1 MITEPR
7 WKSYIVETTT
17 PIFTPEQ
24 CQMII
29 AAGRN
34 EPRQTAQVGINKTD
48 KQGSGIDTK
57 TRTSHISWI
66 PFKKMHEMYKD
77 IERIMKTTNGNH
89 FGFDGMSITEMAQY
103 TEYPEGGF
111 YEWHVDN
118 DVNMKHEPP
127 VRKISMTLLLS
138 PESEFEGGDLELMA
152 EGKVAKI
159 KQGHAIFFASFI
171 RHRVKP
177 VIRGNRK
184 SLVMWFGGTPF
195 K

>member
-24 CQMII
+24 CNKII
-29 AAGRN
+29 QAGRA
-34 EPRQTAQVGINKTD
+34 EPRNDAQVGNEKGT
-48 KQGSGIDTK
+48 KGGHVDTK

-66 PFKKMHEMYKD
+66 PFKKMTDMYKD
-77 IERIMKTTNGNH
+77 IEKIMKATNGNH
-89 FGFDGMSITEMAQY
+89 FGFDGMEINELAQY

-111 YEWHVDN
+111 YDWHVDN
-118 DVNMKHEPP
+118 DVNMQHEPP

-138 PESEFEGGDLELMA
+138 PESEFEGGDLELMS
-152 EGKVAKI
+152 EGKIAKL
-159 KQGHAIFFASFI
+159 KQGHAVFFASFI

-177 VIRGNRK
+177 VIRGRRQ

>member
-7 WKSYIVETTT
+7 WKSYIVETTS

-24 CQMII
+24 CKMII
-29 AAGRN
+29 EAGRAEPKNNAGVGN
-34 EPRQTAQVGINKTD
+34 EKGIK
-48 KQGSGIDTK
+48 GGHVDTN

-66 PFKKMHEMYKD
+66 PFSKMKDMYKD
-77 IERIMKTTNGNH
+77 LDKIMQATNRNH
-89 FGFDGMSITEMAQY
+89 FGFEGMTINEMAQY

-118 DVNMKHEPP
+118 DVNMQHEPP

-138 PESEFEGGDLELMA
+138 PESEFEGGDLELMS
-152 EGKVAKI
+152 EDKVAKI
-159 KQGHAIFFASFI
+159 KQGHAVFFASFI

-177 VIRGNRK
+177 VIRGRRQ

>member
-1 MITEPR
+1 MISEPR
-7 WKSYIVETTT
+7 WRSFIVETTQ

-24 CQMII
+24 CKMII
-29 AAGRN
+29 AAGRA
-34 EPRQTAQVGINKTD
+34 EPRKDAEVGNKHGI
-48 KQGSGIDTK
+48 KGGVIDTK

-66 PFKKMHEMYKD
+66 PFKKMQPMYKK
-77 IERIMKTTNGNH
+77 IEQTMKATNNNH
-89 FGFDGMSITEMAQY
+89 FGFDGMTISENAQY

-118 DVNMKHEPP
+118 DVNMQHEPP

-177 VIRGNRK
+177 VTRGNRK

>member
-7 WKSYIVETTT
+7 WKSYIVETTQ

-24 CQMII
+24 CKMII
-29 AAGRN
+29 QAGRA
-34 EPRQTAQVGINKTD
+34 EPRNDAGVGNEKGT
-48 KQGSGIDTK
+48 KGGHVDTN

-66 PFKKMHEMYKD
+66 PFKKMADMYKD
-77 IERIMKTTNGNH
+77 IEKIMQATNRNH
-89 FGFDGMSITEMAQY
+89 FGFDGMTINEMAQY

-118 DVNMKHEPP
+118 DTNMQYEPP

-138 PESEFEGGDLELMA
+138 PESEFEGGDLELMS

-159 KQGHAIFFASFI
+159 KQGHAVFFASFI

-177 VIRGNRK
+177 VTRGRRQ

>member
-17 PIFTPEQ
+17 PIFTPKQ

-29 AAGRN
+29 KSGRE
-34 EPRQTAQVGINKTD
+34 EPKQTAEVGNEKND
-48 KQGSGIDTK
+48 KKGVLDTE

-66 PFKKMHEMYKD
+66 PFKKMNDMYKD
-77 IERIMKTTNGNH
+77 IEKIMKTTNGNH
-89 FGFDGMSITEMAQY
+89 FGFDDMQITEMAQY

-111 YEWHVDN
+111 YDWHVDN
-118 DVNMKHEPP
+118 DTNFAHEPP
-127 VRKISMTLLLS
+127 VRKISMTCLLS
-138 PESEFEGGDLELMA
+138 PENEFEGGDLELMK
-152 EGKVAKI
+152 EGKVAKL

-171 RHRVKP
+171 RHRVTP
-177 VIRGNRK
+177 VIKGNRK